1 MNSSPNPPNTM
12 KIELTSDQIHWLK
25 YALINAIA
33 NLPPDDDSDVRQIL
47 TSVLNKLD
55 EPIIDASQN

>member
-1 MNSSPNPPNTM
+1 M